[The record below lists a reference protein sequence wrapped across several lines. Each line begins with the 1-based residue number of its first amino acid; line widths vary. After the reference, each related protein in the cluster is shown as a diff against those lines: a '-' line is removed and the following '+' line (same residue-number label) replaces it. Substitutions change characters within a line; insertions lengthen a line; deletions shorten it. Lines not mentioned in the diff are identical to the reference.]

1 MAQSPYFD
9 GGFGL
14 ASVIMFNTGLIL
26 LLVSRFLTLADNKI
40 TKVENLKILTKLQFL
55 DLSDNLVEDFDG
67 GLYKLFNYSV

>member
-1 MAQSPYFD
+1 MGD
-9 GGFGL
+9 FGL

-26 LLVSRFLTLADNKI
+26 LLVNRFLTLADNKI

>member
-1 MAQSPYFD
+1 MGD
-9 GGFGL
+9 FGL